1 MTALRFKTLPFV
13 FLLACSSSQP
23 GPGDAAPAG
32 DAPGATDGPTEGG
45 NTSASLPD
53 ARPDSADAA
62 LETDTAAGT
71 DTPPAD
77 VPPGPDTQMTTEVG
91 DTCTAPPG
99 TFGPFPGCAAT
110 AGTACDVVCQ
120 ARCGCGQSCQV
131 VAGVPT
137 CRDQAAP
144 YLDKGASCQP
154 SADRCKP
161 GHICLEELAGNN
173 ACGSHCYRFC
183 RTDGECQGG
192 EKCTIQIQL
201 GPMSSAYRA
210 CAPPAEAC
218 DPWGSARCA
227 NLTARP
233 SPAFA
238 CYVMGNAPN
247 QTSCECAGSLKIGSP
262 CTFEHECE
270 PGAECVQQQGLKTCR
285 KICNAELVVGP
296 NPAPCP
302 AGQLCTPFTGSARYG
317 FCR

>member
-13 FLLACSSSQP
+13 FLLACSSDQP
-23 GPGDAAPAG
+23 RPGDAGSAV
-32 DAPGATDGPTEGG
+32 DAAATEGG

-53 ARPDSADAA
+53 ARSDSADAA
-62 LETDTAAGT
+62 PEMDTAPG
-71 DTPPAD
+71 DTAPGDTAPGD
-77 VPPGPDTQMTTEVG
+77 TLPGPDMQSTMEAG
-91 DTCTAPPG
+91 GACTAPPG
-99 TFGPFPGCAAT
+99 TFGPFPGCTAT

-144 YLDKGASCQP
+144 YLEKGASCQP
-154 SADRCKP
+154 ADDRCKP
-161 GHICLEELAGNN
+161 GHICLAESPGNN

-183 RTDGECQGG
+183 RTDGDCQGG
-192 EKCTIQIQL
+192 EKCTIEIQA
-201 GPMSSAYRA
+201 GPMSTVYRA

-238 CYVMGNAPN
+238 CYVNGNATN
-247 QTSCECAGSLKIGSP
+247 QTSCQCAGTVKVGSP

-270 PGAECVQQQGLKTCR
+270 PGAECVQHQGLQSCR
-285 KICNAELVVGP
+285 KVCNAELVVGP

-302 AGQLCTPFTGSARYG
+302 AGQLCTPFPGSAKYG